1 MISEFSSLNDQEQ
14 EFMLKVPILVCILIA
29 GADGEID
36 KKEIREAIAITQ
48 KNKTSNKVLANYF
61 LEASVDFEDKLK
73 VLIQSYPYES
83 TQREPLLILELSQ
96 INTIWPKLPPGFSNA
111 FYVMLMELSEKI
123 ASSSG
128 GWLGINSVGEKEAK
142 YVSLPMIQAPSKN

>member
-111 FYVMLMELSEKI
+111 FYAMLMELSEKV